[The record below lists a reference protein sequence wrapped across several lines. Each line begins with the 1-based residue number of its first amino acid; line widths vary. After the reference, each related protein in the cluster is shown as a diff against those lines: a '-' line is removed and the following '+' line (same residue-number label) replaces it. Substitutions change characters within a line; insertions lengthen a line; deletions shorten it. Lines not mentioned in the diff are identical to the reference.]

1 MATLGATMPNLVDVV
16 KATGPDGK
24 ILRCAEL
31 LSQLSPVINDM
42 PMREGNLATG
52 HRVQVRTSLPTP
64 TSRRFNQRVLP
75 TKATS
80 EQNDEQMAQLV
91 DYSQVDCSV
100 ADLNGNGD
108 EFRMQQAIAHL
119 AGLTN
124 EFERQ
129 AWYGNSAVVQE
140 EMDGLLT
147 RLTTAG
153 DTVIDAGGSG
163 ADNSSIV
170 LVGWGLNT
178 CYGFYGKGMQGG
190 IKHESKGKITSE
202 DANGLIE
209 VYRDRWE
216 LNAGIAVEDPRFL
229 GAVRAIDVSSTVA
242 DPTGAT
248 VNLMTLMLKMVHG
261 IYDVDSPM
269 IKPVI
274 YMNRTIFQMLDIQA
288 QNKTNVY
295 LQAGN
300 EEGRP
305 KLSFRGIPIHVS
317 DALTETEATI

>member
-1 MATLGATMPNLVDVV
+1 MATLGATVPNLVDVM
-16 KATGPDGK
+16 KTIGPDGK
-24 ILRCAEL
+24 TLRMAEL

-42 PMREGNLATG
+42 PMKEGNMPLG
-52 HRVQVRTSLPTP
+52 NRIQVRTSLPTP

-80 EQNDEQMAQLV
+80 EQVDEQMAQLV

-100 ADLNGNGD
+100 ADLNGNGS
-108 EFRMQQAIAHL
+108 EFRMQQALAHF
-119 AGLTN
+119 AGMTN

-129 AWYGNSAVVQE
+129 AWYGNSNAVQE
-140 EMDGLLT
+140 ELDGLLT
-147 RLTTAG
+147 RLTAAS
-153 DTVIDAGGSG
+153 DTVIDAGGAG

-170 LVGWGLNT
+170 LVGWGMNT
-178 CYGFYGKGMQGG
+178 VYGFYGKGMQGG
-190 IKHESKGKITSE
+190 LKHESKGKETSE
-202 DANGLIE
+202 TSDGLID

-216 LNAGIAVEDPRFL
+216 LNAGICVEDPRFL
-229 GAVRAIDVSSTVA
+229 GAVRAIDISTTVA

-248 VNLMTLMLKMVHG
+248 VNLMTNMLKLIHG

-269 IKPVI
+269 IKPI
-274 YMNRTIFQMLDIQA
+274 LYMNRTLFQMLDIQA
-288 QNKTNVY
+288 QNKNNVY
-295 LQAGN
+295 LQAGQ

-317 DALTETEATI
+317 DALTETEAVI